1 VVKYYVKVNN
11 EAHEVELVE
20 RSGRI
25 ELSYDGKAVDARY
38 EEVDRLG
45 QVSLF
50 LGETCYAVSLEGNS
64 ENVQVTVAG
73 RLYEVEIEDERERAA
88 HQAEGSRS
96 QSSGDVKSVMPGVV
110 VELLVSEGE
119 SVEQGQPLLILEAMK
134 MQNEIGAPA
143 TGVVKQIHV
152 KKGQAVAGGAK
163 LLSLST

>member
-1 VVKYYVKVNN
+1 MKYYVKVNN

-64 ENVQVTVAG
+64 ENVLVTVAG

-88 HQAEGSRS
+88 HQAERSRG

-143 TGVVKQIHV
+143 SGVVKRVHV

>member
-1 VVKYYVKVNN
+1 MKYYVKVNN

-38 EEVDRLG
+38 EEIDRLG

-50 LGETCYAVSLEGNS
+50 MEETCYAVSLEGNS
-64 ENVQVTVAG
+64 ENVLVTVAG

-88 HQAEGSRS
+88 HQAERSRS

-143 TGVVKQIHV
+143 AGVVKRVHV
-152 KKGQAVAGGAK
+152 KEGQAVKGGAK

>member
-1 VVKYYVKVNN
+1 MKYYVKVNN

-64 ENVQVTVAG
+64 ENVLVTVAG
-73 RLYEVEIEDERERAA
+73 RRWPDSSTTRSSSNSFRSGFRSNLSVDGHVTEWVQAACQEVCDADPSCSTTYLSSTSIALQNIDTL
-88 HQAEGSRS
+88 QANAITQLDRC
-96 QSSGDVKSVMPGVV
+96 
-110 VELLVSEGE
+110 
-119 SVEQGQPLLILEAMK
+119 A
-134 MQNEIGAPA
+134 
-143 TGVVKQIHV
+143 
-152 KKGQAVAGGAK
+152 
-163 LLSLST
+163 